1 MAIDGIVLNKIS
13 TTLSELCPFKI
24 NKINHLSDSEILLT
38 CKSSRVKFQLLIS
51 CHSVYNRLQITSH
64 EYRLP
69 SEPTAFVMLL
79 RKHIEDATVV
89 KISQVGLD
97 RVVVFDLRL
106 RNDLGDSIAM
116 TLYIELMGKYANV
129 ILVDASNRIVDA
141 LKRIPPFENNRR
153 TITPTA
159 QYVPIDAHD
168 KKDPFSVFTIDPHQ
182 PIAAQFHGFSPLLGR
197 EIEHRLSLNESFES
211 IMKEIKA
218 SSLLYLYD
226 HDFHVIELTHLNQT
240 PKIMGLMEGL
250 DEVHHRK
257 EENERI
263 KQHTGDLIRFINK
276 EIKKN
281 ESKLIKLQ
289 DSLTEAYDCDKYRV
303 MGDHL
308 LAYGYLV
315 KKGMKQLEVTNFE
328 TEAPLLIPLDEKQD
342 LKGNIR
348 KLFQKYTKGKKGQGA
363 IANQIELT
371 QNEIEYFKILSDQI
385 AYATLQDALEI
396 RLELSDKGY
405 LKAITD
411 KRRKK
416 ALPAYNHLTLDN
428 GVQLYYGKN
437 NLQNDLI
444 TFKLAKRNDVFV
456 HVKDFHGAHVIIAHP
471 EPDEATLRAAAQ
483 IALYYSKARHSGTVG
498 INHTPIHQVKK
509 IPSGNLGLVSLGHYK
524 TIYID
529 PDEALLK
536 KLLGDKYL

>member
-1 MAIDGIVLNKIS
+1 M
-13 TTLSELCPFKI
+13 
-24 NKINHLSDSEILLT
+24 T
-38 CKSSRVKFQLLIS
+38 CKSSRMKFQLLIS

-89 KISQVGLD
+89 KITQHGLD
-97 RVVVFDLRL
+97 RIVQFDLRL
-106 RNDLGDSIAM
+106 RNDLGDSIIM

-129 ILVDASNRIVDA
+129 ILVDSDNRIVDA

-159 QYVPIDAHD
+159 MYVPIEAHD

-182 PIAAQFHGFSPLLGR
+182 PIASQFHGFSPLLGR
-197 EIEHRLSLNESFES
+197 EIEHRLLHQNFQS
-211 IMKEIKA
+211 IITEIKQ
-218 SSLLYLYD
+218 STQLYIYD
-226 HDFHVIELTHLNQT
+226 RDFHIIELTHLNQ
-240 PKIMGLMEGL
+240 PFKVMELMDGL

-263 KQHTGDLIRFINK
+263 KQHTGDLIRFITK

-289 DSLTEAYDCDKYRV
+289 EALEEALDCDKYRV
-303 MGDHL
+303 LGDHL
-308 LAYGYLV
+308 LAYGHLV
-315 KKGMKQLEVTNFE
+315 SKGMKQIEVLNFE
-328 TEAPLLIPLDEKQD
+328 TDEPLVIPLDEKQD
-342 LKGNIR
+342 LKGNVR
-348 KLFQKYTKGKKGQGA
+348 KLFQKYTKGKKGQEH
-363 IANQIELT
+363 IAHQIQLT
-371 QNEIEYFKILSDQI
+371 ENEIEYFKILYDQVT
-385 AYATLQDALEI
+385 YASLPDALEI
-396 RLELSDKGY
+396 RTELSEKGY

-416 ALPAYNHLTLDN
+416 MTPAYQHLTLDN
-428 GVQLYYGKN
+428 GIQIYYGKN
-437 NLQNDLI
+437 NIQNDLV
-444 TFKLAKRNDVFV
+444 TFKLAKRNDTFC
-456 HVKDFHGAHVIIAHP
+456 HVKDFHGAHVIIQHEA
-471 EPDEATLRAAAQ
+471 PDEATLRAAAQ
-483 IALYYSKARHSGTVG
+483 IALYYSKARHSSTVG
-498 INHTPIHQVKK
+498 VNYCPIHQVKK

-529 PDEALLK
+529 PDEVLLK

>member
-13 TTLSELCPFKI
+13 TELSELCPFKI

-38 CKSSRVKFQLLIS
+38 CKSSREKFQLLIS
-51 CHSVYNRLQITSH
+51 CHSVYNRLQITAH

-89 KISQVGLD
+89 KITQAGLD
-97 RVVVFDLRL
+97 RIVQFDLRL

-129 ILVDASNRIVDA
+129 ILVDHDNRIVDA

-159 QYVPIDAHD
+159 QYIPIDAHD
-168 KKDPFSVFTIDPHQ
+168 KKDPFKDFSIDTHLS
-182 PIAAQFHGFSPLLGR
+182 IAAQFHGFSPLLGR
-197 EIEHRLSLNESFES
+197 EIEHRLLNSSFES
-211 IMKEIKA
+211 IMKEVKA
-218 SSLLYLYD
+218 STKIYIYD
-226 HDFHVIELTHLNQT
+226 HDFHVIPLKHLGT
-240 PKIMGLMEGL
+240 EPKVMELMEGL
-250 DEVHHRK
+250 DEIHHRK

-289 DSLTEAYDCDKYRV
+289 EALVEAYDCDKYRIL
-303 MGDHL
+303 GDHL
-308 LAYGYLV
+308 IAYGSLV
-315 KKGMKQLEVTNFE
+315 KKGMKQIEVPNFE
-328 TEAPLLIPLDEKQD
+328 TDEPMMIPLDEKQD

-348 KLFQKYTKGKKGQGA
+348 KLFQKYTKGKKGQEH
-363 IANQIELT
+363 IAHQIELT
-371 QNEIEYFKILSDQI
+371 ENEIEYFKILFDQI
-385 AYATLQDALEI
+385 AYATLPDALEI
-396 RLELSDKGY
+396 RQELSEKGY

-416 ALPAYNHLTLDN
+416 AAPAYNHLSLDN
-428 GVQLYYGKN
+428 GIQIYYGKN

-456 HVKDFHGAHVIIAHP
+456 HVKDFHGAHVIIQHD
-471 EPDEATLRAAAQ
+471 EPDEMTLRSAAQ
-483 IALYYSKARHSGTVG
+483 IALYYSKARNSGTVG
-498 INHTPIHQVKK
+498 INYTPIHQVKK
-509 IPSGNLGLVSLGHYK
+509 IPSANLGLVSLGHYK

-529 PDEALLK
+529 PDEILLK

>member
-1 MAIDGIVLNKIS
+1 MAIDGIVLNKI
-13 TTLSELCPFKI
+13 TTQLSALCPFKI

-38 CKSSRVKFQLLIS
+38 CKSSRQKFQLLIS
-51 CHSVYNRLQITSH
+51 CHSIYNRLQITNH

-79 RKHIEDATVV
+79 RKHIEDATVI
-89 KISQVGLD
+89 KIAQHGLD
-97 RVVVFDLRL
+97 RVVQFDLKL
-106 RNDLGDSIAM
+106 RNDLGDSIEM

-129 ILVDASNRIVDA
+129 ILVDAENKIVDA

-159 QYVPIDAHD
+159 QYVPIEAHD
-168 KKDPFSVFTIDPHQ
+168 KKDPFTVFSIDPHE
-182 PIAAQFHGFSPLLGR
+182 PIASQFHGFSPLLGR
-197 EIEHRLSLNESFES
+197 EIEYRLQQATFES
-211 IMKEIKA
+211 VMTEIKN
-218 SSLLYLYD
+218 SDKLYLYEK
-226 HDFHVIELTHLNQT
+226 DFHVIPLTHLNQQ
-240 PKIMGLMEGL
+240 PKVMDLMEGL
-250 DEVHHRK
+250 DEIHHRK

-281 ESKLIKLQ
+281 ESKRIKLQ
-289 DSLTEAYDCDKYRV
+289 ESLDEAFDCDKYRIY
-303 MGDHL
+303 GDHL
-308 LAYGYLV
+308 LAYGYLL
-315 KKGMKQLEVTNFE
+315 KKGMKSLEVKNFE
-328 TEAPLLIPLDEKQD
+328 TDEPLLIPLDEKQD

-348 KLFQKYTKGKKGQGA
+348 KLFQKYTKGKKGQEA
-363 IANQIELT
+363 IAHQIELT
-371 QNEIEYFKILSDQI
+371 DNEIEYFKLLSDQI

-396 RLELSDKGY
+396 RMELSEKGY

-416 ALPAYNHLTLDN
+416 ALPAYNHLTLDS
-428 GVQLYYGKN
+428 GIQLYYGKN

-471 EPDEATLRAAAQ
+471 EPDEVTLRAAAQ
-483 IALYYSKARHSGTVG
+483 IALYYSKARNSGTVG
-498 INHTPIHQVKK
+498 VNYTPIYQVKK
-509 IPSGNLGLVSLGHYK
+509 IPGANAGLVALGHYK

>member
-13 TTLSELCPFKI
+13 TELSSLCPFKI

-38 CKSSRVKFQLLIS
+38 CKSSRMKFQLLIS
-51 CHSVYNRLQITSH
+51 CHSVYNRLQITNH

-89 KISQVGLD
+89 KITQHGLD
-97 RVVVFDLRL
+97 RVVQFDLRL
-106 RNDLGDSIAM
+106 RNDLGDSIIM

-129 ILVDASNRIVDA
+129 ILVDADNKIVDA

-159 QYVPIDAHD
+159 MYVPIEAHD
-168 KKDPFSVFTIDPHQ
+168 KKDPFNVFTIDPHL

-197 EIEHRLSLNESFES
+197 EIEHRLLHQNFQS
-211 IMKEIKA
+211 IITEIKQ
-218 SSLLYLYD
+218 SSQLYIYD
-226 HDFHVIELTHLNQT
+226 RDFHIIELTHLNQ
-240 PKIMGLMEGL
+240 PFKVMDLMDGL

-263 KQHTGDLIRFINK
+263 KQHTGDLIRFITK

-289 DSLTEAYDCDKYRV
+289 EALEEALDCDKYRV
-303 MGDHL
+303 LGDHL
-308 LAYGYLV
+308 LAYGHLV
-315 KKGMKQLEVTNFE
+315 TKGMKQIEVQNFE
-328 TEAPLLIPLDEKQD
+328 TDEPLVIPLDEKQD
-342 LKGNIR
+342 LKGNVR
-348 KLFQKYTKGKKGQGA
+348 KLFQKYTKGKKGQEH
-363 IANQIELT
+363 IAHQIQLT
-371 QNEIEYFKILSDQI
+371 ENEIEYFKILYDQV
-385 AYATLQDALEI
+385 AYASLPDALEI
-396 RLELSDKGY
+396 RTELSEKGY

-416 ALPAYNHLTLDN
+416 MTPAYQHLTLDN
-428 GVQLYYGKN
+428 GIQIYYGKN

-444 TFKLAKRNDVFV
+444 TFKLAKRNDTFC
-456 HVKDFHGAHVIIAHP
+456 HVKDFHGAHVIIQHDS
-471 EPDEATLRAAAQ
+471 PDEMTLRAAAQ
-483 IALYYSKARHSGTVG
+483 IALYYSKARHSSTVG
-498 INHTPIHQVKK
+498 VNYCPIHQVKK

>member
-1 MAIDGIVLNKIS
+1 MAIDGIVLNKI
-13 TTLSELCPFKI
+13 TTELSALCPFKI
-24 NKINHLSDSEILLT
+24 NKINHLSDSEILFA
-38 CKSSRVKFQLLIS
+38 CKSSRSKFQLLIS
-51 CHSVYNRLQITSH
+51 CHSVFNRLQITHH

-79 RKHIEDATVV
+79 RKHIEDATVI
-89 KISQVGLD
+89 KITQAGLD
-97 RVVVFDLRL
+97 RVVRFDLRL
-106 RNDLGDSIAM
+106 RNDLGDSIEM

-159 QYVPIDAHD
+159 MYVPIEAHD
-168 KKDPFSVFTIDPHQ
+168 KKDPFTTHTIDPHE

-197 EIEHRLSLNESFES
+197 EVEHRLLTSSFES
-211 IMKEIKA
+211 IMNDIKA
-218 SSLLYLYD
+218 SDKLYIYEK
-226 HDFHVIELTHLNQT
+226 DFHILPLTYLNQT
-240 PKIMGLMEGL
+240 PRIMGLMEGL
-250 DEVHHRK
+250 DDVHHRK

-263 KQHTGDLIRFINK
+263 KQHTGDLIRFINR

-281 ESKLIKLQ
+281 ESKIIKLQ
-289 DSLTEAYDCDKYRV
+289 EALNEAYDCDKYRIY
-303 MGDHL
+303 GDHL
-308 LAYGYLV
+308 IAYGSLV
-315 KKGMKQLEVTNFE
+315 KKGMKSLEVKNFE
-328 TEAPLLIPLDEKQD
+328 TDEPLTIPLDEKSD

-348 KLFQKYTKGKKGQGA
+348 KLYQKYTKGKKGQEA
-363 IANQIELT
+363 IAHQIDLT
-371 QNEIEYFKILSDQI
+371 QQEIDYFTLLSDQI
-385 AYATLQDALEI
+385 AYASLQDALEI
-396 RLELSDKGY
+396 RMELSEKGY

-416 ALPAYNHLTLDN
+416 ALPAYQHLTLDN
-428 GVQLYYGKN
+428 GIQVYYGKN

-498 INHTPIHQVKK
+498 VNYAPIHQVKK
-509 IPSGNLGLVSLGHYK
+509 IPGAALGLVALGHYK

-529 PDEALLK
+529 PDEGLLK
-536 KLLGDKYL
+536 KFLGEKYL

>member
-1 MAIDGIVLNKIS
+1 MAIDGIVLNKI
-13 TTLSELCPFKI
+13 TTELSALCPFKI
-24 NKINHLSDSEILLT
+24 NKINHLSDSEILFT
-38 CKSSRVKFQLLIS
+38 CKSSRQKFQLLIS
-51 CHSVYNRLQITSH
+51 CHSVYNRLQITNH

-79 RKHIEDATVV
+79 RKHIEDATVI
-89 KISQVGLD
+89 KIAQLGLD
-97 RVVVFDLRL
+97 RVVQFDLRL
-106 RNDLGDSIAM
+106 RNDLGDSIEM
-116 TLYIELMGKYANV
+116 ILYIELMGKYANV
-129 ILVDASNRIVDA
+129 ILVDSDNRIVDA

-168 KKDPFSVFTIDPHQ
+168 KKDPFTVFSIDPHE

-197 EIEHRLSLNESFES
+197 EVEHRLMNSTFES
-211 IMKEIKA
+211 VMSEIRNSDK
-218 SSLLYLYD
+218 LYIYEK
-226 HDFHVIELTHLNQT
+226 DFHVLPLTHLNQEA
-240 PKIMGLMEGL
+240 KVMGLMDGL

-289 DSLTEAYDCDKYRV
+289 ESLDEAYDCDKFRV
-303 MGDHL
+303 YGDHL

-328 TEAPLLIPLDEKQD
+328 TEEPLMIPLDEKQD

-348 KLFQKYTKGKKGQGA
+348 KAFQKYTKGKKGQEA
-363 IANQIELT
+363 IANQIQLT
-371 QNEIEYFKILSDQI
+371 QNEIEYFRILSDQVV
-385 AYATLQDALEI
+385 YATLPDALEI
-396 RLELSDKGY
+396 RQELSEKGY

-416 ALPAYNHLTLDN
+416 STPAYNHLTLDN
-428 GVQLYYGKN
+428 GVQIYYGKN
-437 NLQNDLI
+437 NIQNDLI

-471 EPDEATLRAAAQ
+471 EPDESTLRSAAQ

-498 INHTPIHQVKK
+498 INYTPIHQVKK

-529 PDEALLK
+529 PDETLLK

>member
-1 MAIDGIVLNKIS
+1 MAIDGIVLNKI
-13 TTLSELCPFKI
+13 TTELSALCPFKI
-24 NKINHLSDSEILLT
+24 NKINHLSDSEILFT
-38 CKSSRVKFQLLIS
+38 CKSSRQKFQLLIS

-79 RKHIEDATVV
+79 RKHIEDATVI
-89 KISQVGLD
+89 KIAQLGLD
-97 RVVVFDLRL
+97 RVVQFDLRL
-106 RNDLGDSIAM
+106 RNDLGDSIEM

-129 ILVDASNRIVDA
+129 ILVDSDNRIVDA

-168 KKDPFSVFTIDPHQ
+168 KKDPFTVFSIDPHE

-197 EIEHRLSLNESFES
+197 EVEHRLMTSTFES
-211 IMKEIKA
+211 VMTDIKN
-218 SSLLYLYD
+218 SDKLYI
-226 HDFHVIELTHLNQT
+226 HEKDFHIIPLTHLNQEA
-240 PKIMGLMEGL
+240 KVMGLMEGL

-289 DSLTEAYDCDKYRV
+289 ESLDEAFDCDKYRV
-303 MGDHL
+303 YGDHL
-308 LAYGYLV
+308 LTYGYLV

-328 TEAPLLIPLDEKQD
+328 TEAPMMIPLDEKQD

-348 KLFQKYTKGKKGQGA
+348 KTFQKYTKGKKGQEA
-363 IANQIELT
+363 IANQIQLT
-371 QNEIEYFKILSDQI
+371 QNEIEYFRILSDQI
-385 AYATLQDALEI
+385 VYATLPDALEI
-396 RLELSDKGY
+396 RQELSEKGY

-416 ALPAYNHLTLDN
+416 ATPAYNHLTLDN

-437 NLQNDLI
+437 NIQNDLI

-471 EPDEATLRAAAQ
+471 EPDESTLRSAAQ

-498 INHTPIHQVKK
+498 INYTPIHQVKK